1 MTVSSLNWPGRIGF
15 ALIVALALPVAVV
28 SLRYLMP
35 VPPGAPP
42 DVLANRFADPFLMLH
57 AGFGAL
63 ALALGPL
70 QFLPRLRRQFT
81 QVHRTVGV
89 VYVIACLAGGV
100 AGLALALGTTA
111 GPVATAGFG
120 LLALAW
126 LYTTSRGLI
135 AALKARFPEHRR
147 WMIRSFALTL
157 AAVTLRLQLPM
168 GGMFGV
174 DFPTAYVIISFA
186 CWVPNLLAAEA
197 WIALTTVRLRA
208 SRVPA
213 ASGHWPG

>member
-42 DVLANRFADPFLMLH
+42 DVLANRFADPFLMMH

-70 QFLPRLRRQFT
+70 QFLPRVRRQFT
-81 QVHRTVGV
+81 RVHRTVGA

-126 LYTTSRGLI
+126 LYTTSRGLF
-135 AALKARFPEHRR
+135 AALRKRFPEHQR

-213 ASGHWPG
+213 ASEHSPG

>member
-15 ALIVALALPVAVV
+15 ALIAALALPVAVV

-63 ALALGPL
+63 ALALGPV
-70 QFLPRLRRQFT
+70 QFLPRLRRRFT
-81 QVHRTVGV
+81 HVHRTIGLL
-89 VYVIACLAGGV
+89 YVIACLTGGV

-126 LYTTSRGLI
+126 LYTTSRGLV
-135 AALKARFPEHRR
+135 AALRTRFPAHRR

-157 AAVTLRLQLPM
+157 AAVMLRLQLPM

-186 CWVPNLLAAEA
+186 CWVPNLIAAEA
-197 WIALTTVRLRA
+197 WIALTAVRLRA
-208 SRVPA
+208 SPSRAV
-213 ASGHWPG
+213 SGHSPG